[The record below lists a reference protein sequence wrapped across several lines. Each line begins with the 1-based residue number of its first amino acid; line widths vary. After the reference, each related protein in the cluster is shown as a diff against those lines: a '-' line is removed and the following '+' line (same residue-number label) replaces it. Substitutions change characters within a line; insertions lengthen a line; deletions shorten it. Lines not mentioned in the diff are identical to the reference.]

1 MAIIVL
7 STPESYGLAYNDN
20 PYVFYS
26 TAYAASQR
34 FKVLILP
41 STYPTDPILSTVRV
55 YPRQGVTDAG
65 VVTNDRTYFDPSRIL
80 QTQLA
85 GNIAIPSANHQAWF
99 SCPSMH
105 YEYALFIQ
113 EENKVGGQYVKGA
126 SIITDLKSVWN
137 GVRNK
142 VDWLDFDYTD
152 YLLEGET
159 KKFLTDAPRTQ
170 YINSNQSLFLYMLA
184 DESTDVS
191 TYTIKAYNSTGSL
204 FSTAK
209 VTNSNSA
216 LADTDYDYR
225 YLRIPVGTYD
235 IANVDPSLSSF
246 AGINTMLDNAA
257 YYIIQ
262 ITDGANARSEKV
274 TIHIN
279 AKCSKYTP
287 VRLHWLNR
295 LGGFDSFN
303 FNLKSEEET
312 AITRASYLQDEHRF
326 TGTSWVYDSYSRGT
340 TDYHVKTQDKI
351 TVNTDYLTEA
361 ESVWMNDFASSPV
374 VFQEV
379 NNQLIAMSGKP
390 KMIDRQT
397 SLNNK
402 LMQYTFELDYSLNNN
417 RQRG

>member
-7 STPESYGLAYNDN
+7 STPESYGLAYNNN

-85 GNIAIPSANHQAWF
+85 GNIAIPGANHQAWF

-113 EENKVGGQYVKGA
+113 EENKVGGQYVEGA

-152 YLLEGET
+152 YTLGDST

-170 YINSNQSLFLYMLA
+170 YINSNQSLFLYMLDA
-184 DESTDVS
+184 GDETNL
-191 TYTIKAYNSTGSL
+191 YEIRAYDSSGSL
-204 FSTAK
+204 LHVAK
-209 VTNSNSA
+209 ISNTNYPDITNNH
-216 LADTDYDYR
+216 R
-225 YLRIPVGTYD
+225 YMRIPVGTYD
-235 IANVDPSLSSF
+235 IANVDPSLSSN
-246 AGINTMLDNAA
+246 ANVNTMLDDAA
-257 YYIIQ
+257 YYTVVVKKATI
-262 ITDGANARSEKV
+262 DKSETV

-287 VRLHWLNR
+287 VRLHWLSR
-295 LGGFDSFN
+295 FGGFDSFN

-390 KMIDRQT
+390 KMIEKQT